1 VDSEAIGIVRRL
13 TELKYD
19 TYIVG
24 GAVRDLI
31 LGKKPKDFDIVSSA
45 SPVRIKKIYHNSR
58 IIGRRFRLVHVYSGQ
73 KLFEV
78 STFRSLIKGQSA
90 NTFGTIEED
99 ARRRDF
105 TMNSLFYDPLKQ
117 IVIDYTGGMRD
128 IKKKTVVP
136 VIPLDEIFS
145 DDPVRM
151 IRAVKYSVTCGFTLP
166 LNVKLKIKKLS
177 PLLGDIS
184 TSRLT
189 EEIFKILYSPD
200 AALIADSLNKFT
212 LYRYLQ
218 PQAAKLMNDD
228 PVFKGKYFQRLS
240 AINRDNDEKKAENAL
255 IALFYDYLESIA
267 DWNVPIAENYRL
279 LFRAA
284 RSFIT
289 PMAPPRFDLNRAI
302 RNFFSLHGITLKRH
316 HIALNHTVKKN
327 D

>member
-1 VDSEAIGIVRRL
+1 VDSEAISIVKRL
-13 TELKYD
+13 NDLKYD

-31 LGKKPKDFDIVSSA
+31 LGKKPKDFDIVSAA

-58 IIGRRFRLVHVYSGQ
+58 IIGRRFRLVHVYYGQ
-73 KLFEV
+73 KIFEV
-78 STFRSLIKGQSA
+78 STFRSIIKGQSG

-117 IVIDYTGGMRD
+117 IVVDYTGGMKD

-136 VIPLDEIFS
+136 VIPLDEIFT

-151 IRAVKYSVTCGFTLP
+151 IRAVKYAVSCGFTLP
-166 LNVKLKIKKLS
+166 LNVKLRIKKQS
-177 PLLGDIS
+177 SLLGGIP

-200 AALIADSLNKFT
+200 AALISDALNKFT

-218 PQAAKLMNDD
+218 PQAAKLMNEDLL
-228 PVFKGKYFQRLS
+228 FKSKYLHSLS
-240 AINRDNDEKKAENAL
+240 AINRDNNEKKAENAI
-255 IALFYDYLESIA
+255 IALFYDYLESLA
-267 DWNVPIAENYRL
+267 DWNIPVAENYKL

-289 PMAPPRFDLNRAI
+289 PMAPPRFDLNRAV
-302 RNFFSLHGITLKRH
+302 RKFFTMHGITVKRS
-316 HIALNHTVKKN
+316 HITPNHPAAKK
-327 D
+327 